1 MSKIEITEHCR
12 LHKNYLF
19 FLNGPLCQWWKSKFV
34 EDNIEYCCCE
44 QYMMYQKAKL
54 FNDEEI
60 ANKILNTT
68 EPREQK
74 KLGRLVKNFDED
86 IWNQHKEKIV
96 YNGNY
101 LKFSQ
106 NEDLKEYLCDTYPY
120 ELVEANKYDRIWG
133 IGMFSHDP
141 NILDTSKWGQNLLG
155 KTLMKVRNV
164 FVTNNILNAYK
175 KEEAENN
182 NYKEKYLY
190 LLAEFENYKKRNVK
204 DIENLRF
211 NTIINTVEPF
221 LQINNFLNMAKIAC
235 EKSDNVESIKYGLN
249 MIFDNFSKVLN
260 EMKITKIKSIG
271 EKFNHNYHNAIE
283 YKNSEDIE
291 EGYIISEL
299 KSGYLYNGHLI
310 NAADVI
316 VSSGKFNNEEKN

>member
-1 MSKIEITEHCR
+1 MNKIEITEHCR

-44 QYMMYQKAKL
+44 QYMMYQKAIL

-60 ANKILNTT
+60 ANKILNTK
-68 EPREQK
+68 EPREHK
-74 KLGRLVKNFDED
+74 KLGRLVKNFDEN
-86 IWNQHKEKIV
+86 IWNQHKVEIV

-155 KTLMKVRNV
+155 KTLMNVRKN
-164 FVTNNILNAYK
+164 FVLKDNINEYK
-175 KEEAENN
+175 KEEMENN

-190 LLAEFENYKKRNVK
+190 LLAEFENYKKRIERDKNNLIK
-204 DIENLRF
+204 DSKISV
-211 NTIINTVEPF
+211 IEPF
-221 LQINNFLNMAKIAC
+221 IHIYNFLNMAIDSIN
-235 EKSDNVESIKYGLN
+235 KSNNVEAVKQGLN
-249 MIFDNFSKVLN
+249 LIVNNYSNILTDL
-260 EMKITKIKSIG
+260 KITKIDTNGK
-271 EKFNHNYHNAIE
+271 KFDHNYHNAIE
-283 YKNSEDIE
+283 YKASDNVK
-291 EGYIISEL
+291 EGYIISEITP
-299 KSGYLYNGHLI
+299 GYLYDNELLI
-310 NAADVI
+310 ASNVI
-316 VSSGKFNNEEKN
+316 VSAGNNYEK